1 MTDMTTHQAGANGE
15 ALPPLSQDLLHGA
28 KAIAVFVYGS
38 DDETSTRRI
47 YHAVDKLGLPTFR
60 MGSTICARRSSILK
74 WIERQEAA

>member
-1 MTDMTTHQAGANGE
+1 M
-15 ALPPLSQDLLHGA
+15 PSLSDDLLHGA
-28 KAIAVFVYGS
+28 KAISLFIYGS
-38 DDETSTRRI
+38 AYETSTRRI